1 MAAEIPATQTQPDQH
16 GTVDS
21 EANCGGSQ
29 KTSSSETPRNAS
41 DLPVPWL
48 AKFKLTLLTISLCLA
63 VFCQA
68 LDNTIIATAIPR
80 ITDEFGSLDDVG
92 WYGSGY
98 LLTTCAFQLSYG
110 KLYNLFNVKW
120 VFLASL
126 GIFELGSLV
135 CGAAPNSTGLIMG
148 RVVAGI
154 GSGGIFAGAVLVIAA
169 IVPLE
174 KRSIFNGLFGAMYA
188 VASVAGP
195 LLGGAFTEYVT
206 WRLCFYINLPMGF
219 ITAICVLVF
228 LRHTPDPP
236 KASLSFKEKLREFDF
251 IGLAAFLPAI
261 ICLLVAVQSGG
272 SRFAWNSAATIV
284 LFIVA
289 GLMFIVFVGTQIW
302 QQDRATIPPSVVKKR
317 TIWACS
323 IFSFCLFGSFL
334 AITYYIPLWFQAIKG
349 NSATKS
355 GINNLPSILGT
366 VILSMVS
373 GGAVAALGYY
383 TWACISAS
391 ILGAVGAGL
400 LTTFVPSTPSRLWI
414 GYQIIYGAGI
424 GLGLQIPLIAV
435 QAVLPNEQVAEGTA
449 IIIFIQTLGG
459 SIFIAIAQNVFNSKL
474 QANIISSGV
483 PLNPGLVLS
492 EGATGLVDA
501 VPAQYL
507 APLRKAYN
515 DAIINTFYVALASAC
530 LSIVGSVLIPWI
542 NLKNVKKTETA
553 GTSSAHMPEAGE
565 KHVQRSLDGTAEDDL
580 AVESEAKEA
589 IHATKSGSDVV

>member
-1 MAAEIPATQTQPDQH
+1 MAAQTPTTQTQPDQH
-16 GTVDS
+16 GTVDLQ
-21 EANCGGSQ
+21 ANSGGSQ
-29 KTSSSETPRNAS
+29 KPSPSDRPRDAS
-41 DLPVPWL
+41 DLPVLWL

-120 VFLASL
+120 VFLVSL

-135 CGAAPNSTGLIMG
+135 CGAAPTSTGLIMG

-169 IVPLE
+169 LVPLD
-174 KRSIFNGLFGAMYA
+174 KRSIFNGLFGAMFA

-206 WRLCFYINLPMGF
+206 WRLCFYINLPMGL

-228 LRHTPDPP
+228 LRHTPAPT
-236 KASLSFKEKLREFDF
+236 KASLPFKQKLREFDF
-251 IGLAAFLPAI
+251 IGLAVFLPAI
-261 ICLLVAVQSGG
+261 VCLLVAVQSGG
-272 SRFAWNSAATIV
+272 SRFSWNSPATIV
-284 LFIVA
+284 LFVVA
-289 GLMFIVFVGTQIW
+289 GLLFIVFIGTQIW

-366 VILSMVS
+366 VLLSMVS

-391 ILGAVGAGL
+391 VLGAGAGL

-414 GYQIIYGAGI
+414 GYQIIYGAGV

-435 QAVLPNEQVAEGTA
+435 QAVLPTEQVAEGTA

-459 SIFIAIAQNVFNSKL
+459 SIFIAVAQNVFNSKL

-483 PLNPGLVLS
+483 PLDPGLVLS

-507 APLRKAYN
+507 APLRMAYN
-515 DAIINTFYVALASAC
+515 DAIVDTFYVALASAC
-530 LSIVGSVLIPWI
+530 LSIVGSALIPWI
-542 NLKNVKKTETA
+542 NLKKVKKSENAEKPGTEVL
-553 GTSSAHMPEAGE
+553 EAAE
-565 KHVQRSLDGTAEDDL
+565 KPQRSLDGTTENGSAERDK
-580 AVESEAKEA
+580 AKEA
-589 IHATKSGSDVV
+589 VNTSKSESDLV